1 VLAKLR
7 GNKLSSASVIA
18 GNPTNAES
26 WTCDK
31 HNIRLRGADSAESEM
46 VTNTCPID
54 NHLTLLAELG
64 ARSQKFLDLFHTENA
79 NDQAWHKSLLLALKQ
94 QYAEAL
100 KLKIMNKD

>member
-1 VLAKLR
+1 
-7 GNKLSSASVIA
+7 
-18 GNPTNAES
+18 
-26 WTCDK
+26 
-31 HNIRLRGADSAESEM
+31 M
-46 VTNTCPID
+46 
-54 NHLTLLAELG
+54 LLAELG